1 MRLTAIAC
9 CGAVLLCAGTETYG
23 EGESEDS
30 SFLAADASASTGS
43 LGELAVSL
51 DSTNLPIVMITTGG
65 QTIPYGT
72 KITATM
78 RIIDH
83 APGVRNHPTD
93 PDAEY
98 DGYIGIEVRG
108 HFSATFPQQPY
119 GLETRDALGN
129 NLNVSLLGMPKE
141 NDWILTSNYDDKSL
155 MRNLISFDWFRNM
168 GHYATRAR
176 LCEVMLNGST
186 AASTCSARRSNLT
199 RIASTSQRWPQETAP
214 ESRSREGISSAS
226 TTTARMIIGYPPIPA
241 RLPRQT
247 GAL

>member
-108 HFSATFPQQPY
+108 HCGWKNA
-119 GLETRDALGN
+119 ED
-129 NLNVSLLGMPKE
+129 
-141 NDWILTSNYDDKSL
+141 
-155 MRNLISFDWFRNM
+155 
-168 GHYATRAR
+168 
-176 LCEVMLNGST
+176 T
-186 AASTCSARRSNLT
+186 AGAFGPSCR
-199 RIASTSQRWPQETAP
+199 
-214 ESRSREGISSAS
+214 G
-226 TTTARMIIGYPPIPA
+226 TARWFFSGKDTESKVSA
-241 RLPRQT
+241 
-247 GAL
+247 A